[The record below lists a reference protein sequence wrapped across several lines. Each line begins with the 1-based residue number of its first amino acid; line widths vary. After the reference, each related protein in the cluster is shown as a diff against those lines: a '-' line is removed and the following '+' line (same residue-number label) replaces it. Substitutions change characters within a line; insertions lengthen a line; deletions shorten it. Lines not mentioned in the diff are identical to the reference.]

1 MKFTRNMHRIA
12 QGGAL
17 VLFSVISRRTKK
29 LENARRESDERASD
43 GMFIIGRNGV
53 IEYVNPAFEAMKDF
67 QKHELVGKSSDII
80 NLVYHANAFHNQL

>member
-1 MKFTRNMHRIA
+1 MLK
-12 QGGAL
+12 GGLWCCSAL
-17 VLFSVISRRTKK
+17 FSRRTKK